1 MALRAVQTVW
11 CGSGGL
17 RTVERELERVTFRS
31 SFAAGCEERNKGILR
46 SFTEMWKGGELF
58 PR

>member
-17 RTVERELERVTFRS
+17 RMVERELERVTFLGVHLPLAMKR
-31 SFAAGCEERNKGILR
+31 ERNVA
-46 SFTEMWKGGELF
+46 FV
-58 PR
+58 